1 MIIYKDVVGMRLRVV
16 CDIKKKISGRK
27 VESNE
32 SMCRQQTDAGTLFEQ
47 LNSLFGSTRRGL
59 TSHLEKCILA
69 DVS

>member
-1 MIIYKDVVGMRLRVV
+1 MWHKE
-16 CDIKKKISGRK
+16 KNPGRK

-32 SMCRQQTDAGTLFEQ
+32 SMCRQETDTGTLFEQ